1 MGRKRHK
8 RNPGSLTGKF
18 KSALGMYN
26 KQALKTGALIT
37 AGALGNRWL
46 SSMIGPRLGVTGQW
60 GSYGVALGSGL
71 LLGAGGNMLGG
82 AVGKDLFTGAVV
94 DVLTRVYSD
103 YGPSLSGLGRYIGGM
118 LGLGDVATMSMI
130 RNSQPVM
137 GRMGDFATGSQL
149 ANSIA
154 LRPGM
159 GDFAT
164 GAQLRSS
171 IPIMGRSTSVAFTD
185 DQV

>member
-26 KQALKTGALIT
+26 KAALKQGALIT
-37 AGALGNRWL
+37 AGALGNRYL
-46 SSMIGPRLGVTGQW
+46 SSMIGPRLGVSGQF
-60 GSYGVALGSGL
+60 GSYGVALGTAT
-71 LLGAGGNMLGG
+71 LLGALGNFAG
-82 AVGKDLFTGAVV
+82 VGKDLFTGGVV
-94 DVLTRVYSD
+94 DLFTRVYTD

-118 LGLGDVATMSMI
+118 LGMGDVATLKMI
-130 RNSQPVM
+130 RNSQPIM
-137 GRMGDFATGSQL
+137 GSMGDFATGAQL
-149 ANSIA
+149 ASSIP

-171 IPIMGRSTSVAFTD
+171 IPIMGRTTSVAFND